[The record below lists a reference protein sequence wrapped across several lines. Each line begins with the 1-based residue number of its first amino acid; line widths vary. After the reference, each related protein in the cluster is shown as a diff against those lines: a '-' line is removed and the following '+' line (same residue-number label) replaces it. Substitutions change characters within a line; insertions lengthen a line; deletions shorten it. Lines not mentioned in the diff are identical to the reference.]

1 MKPRCRSLLEK
12 AALLM
17 CLQAIVVA
25 LACAGTASYMR
36 SRCKA
41 EFTSDLPDACLL
53 TAQAVRSRLKKEGV
67 ENRILLVEYSL
78 NSLAWRHVAVVFT
91 LEDGTLAS
99 YESLSS
105 LTGLTR
111 GSISLGVSDWDAQDI
126 AERLPRQVG
135 VVVRSAR
142 WIDSL
147 TYGSTK
153 SDLISVSQ

>member
-1 MKPRCRSLLEK
+1 
-12 AALLM
+12 
-17 CLQAIVVA
+17 
-25 LACAGTASYMR
+25 MR

-53 TAQAVRSRLKKEGV
+53 TAQAVRSCLKKEGV

-99 YESLSS
+99 YESLNS

-142 WIDSL
+142 WIDGL
-147 TYGSTK
+147 TYESTK
-153 SDLISVSQ
+153 SDLTTVSR